1 MELPSSPRIDG
12 GIANEM
18 RRRKLAQDRLKS
30 VAISGLLGV
39 VALGAMIWMGD
50 QGEPGQG
57 RSQGASSLST
67 SRSAAL
73 KRISI
78 AHGQKL
84 ALTGLDG
91 NSTDVQIGGEVAGGT
106 SSNNTV
112 GACTAIPAAIPVL
125 SLLPSPFPH
134 PLLPNQIH
142 NEGLFALS
150 RRGSCTS
157 PRKRAGNFRCMHD
170 KSAFSTPCLP
180 VHFLPFSLALAPCFP
195 EPLSPPSSSS
205 PLPTY

>member
-125 SLLPSPFPH
+125 S
-134 PLLPNQIH
+134 
-142 NEGLFALS
+142 
-150 RRGSCTS
+150 
-157 PRKRAGNFRCMHD
+157 
-170 KSAFSTPCLP
+170 
-180 VHFLPFSLALAPCFP
+180 
-195 EPLSPPSSSS
+195 SS
-205 PLPTY
+205 PLPFPTPCFQTKSTTKGCLLSPDEDHVPHPENEPGISVACMIKVHSALPAFLSTSSPSPLPSLHVSLNP